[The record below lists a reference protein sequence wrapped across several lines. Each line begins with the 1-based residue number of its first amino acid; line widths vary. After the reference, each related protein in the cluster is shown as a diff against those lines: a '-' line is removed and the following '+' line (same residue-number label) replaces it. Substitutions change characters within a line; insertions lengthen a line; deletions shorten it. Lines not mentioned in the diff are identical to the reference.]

1 MARSLIP
8 LESRGK
14 SDRKL
19 SRRLMGPALIAGICL
34 APVPALAAAQCD
46 LPGTTLRGEEAT
58 EVSQAFKD
66 FVKGNLVGKAQDR
79 YAQSVIENFTAQAAA
94 TEDLVEGITFSIKAD
109 MVTAANNWV
118 HVLKANTVAQAVINQ
133 DAKAI
138 TDFARDETVELG
150 LAKFLEYMGAAG
162 NSSVPGAVMLG
173 LANLKESY
181 EELEVKDCLLRIDVG
196 YYNFLEDPD
205 LRHGEDGK
213 LTSKQIDTY
222 IQHYLRGGGDD
233 PKGNPRELNRRNLQC
248 FINNTMPE
256 GERVEVSTLGADAEE
271 PTTGWNFFG
280 RTFGGVTDAL
290 RSAGDAAPGDTRI
303 RTPVLI
309 MLQDFNN
316 RYDAELERRKLIRL
330 KQSAE
335 FAIFEDTAN
344 AMKVTEQAAQ
354 WLCDR
359 LKSDKLGD
367 VAGAWEMV
375 LTLQG
380 IDGLGELP
388 PLPFDLPENGL
399 VLTEVKDGRDRMVV
413 EGKVS
418 NGRAALDLLQ
428 RAWDDDLKSVETV
441 FNLDLDGTH
450 EGETMS
456 GNFDG
461 TSVDWGCVFE
471 DMFDDDA
478 PPRRCPQVPVK
489 GTWTAAKK

>member
-1 MARSLIP
+1 MERSLIP
-8 LESRGK
+8 LASRGK

-19 SRRLMGPALIAGICL
+19 SRKLMGPALIAGICL
-34 APVPALAAAQCD
+34 APVPTLAAAQCD

-66 FVKGNLVGKAQDR
+66 FIKGNLVGAAQDR
-79 YAQSVIENFTAQAAA
+79 YAQSVITNFMEQADA
-94 TEDLVEGITFSIKAD
+94 TDDLVEGITFSIKAD
-109 MVTAANNWV
+109 LVKAANNWV
-118 HVLKANTVAQAVINQ
+118 HVLKANTVAQAVIDQ

-138 TDFARDETVELG
+138 TDFARDETIELG

-181 EELEVKDCLLRIDVG
+181 DELEVQDCLLNIDVG
-196 YYNFLEDPD
+196 YYNFLQEPM
-205 LRHGEDGK
+205 LRHDEEGK
-213 LTSKQIDTY
+213 LSADQIDY
-222 IQHYLRGGGDD
+222 FIQHYLKGGGMD
-233 PKGNPRELNRRNLQC
+233 PQGFERAWNRRNLQC

-359 LKSDKLGD
+359 LKSDALGD
-367 VAGAWEMV
+367 VAGAWQMV

-380 IDGLGELP
+380 IDGIAELP
-388 PLPFDLPENGL
+388 PLPFDLPETGL
-399 VLTEVKDGRDRMVV
+399 VLTEVQDGKDRLVV

-418 NGRAALDLLQ
+418 NGRAAMDLLQ

-450 EGETMS
+450 EGEEMS
-456 GNFDG
+456 GTFDG

-478 PPRRCPQVPVK
+478 PPRRCPQIPVK
-489 GTWTAAKK
+489 GTWTAVKK

>member
-1 MARSLIP
+1 MTRSP
-8 LESRGK
+8 R
-14 SDRKL
+14 L
-19 SRRLMGPALIAGICL
+19 SSSYHTIFTRRHAAGATFAAALVLVSGPA
-34 APVPALAAAQCD
+34 AAAPQCQ

-58 EVSQAFKD
+58 QVSQAFKD
-66 FVKGNLVGKAQDR
+66 YVKGNLAGAAQDR
-79 YAQSVIENFTAQAAA
+79 YAQSIIDNFTAQAAA
-94 TEDLVEGITFSIKAD
+94 TDDLVEGITFSIKAD
-109 MVTAANNWV
+109 LVTFANNWV

-181 EELEVKDCLLRIDVG
+181 EELEVQDCLLNIDVA
-196 YYNFLEDPD
+196 YYNFLQDPD
-205 LRHGEDGK
+205 LRHDADGK
-213 LTSKQIDTY
+213 LSSGQIDTY

-233 PKGNPRELNRRNLQC
+233 PKGNSRALNRRHLQC

-271 PTTGWNFFG
+271 PTTGWNFFE
-280 RTFGGVTDAL
+280 RTFGGVTDAM

-303 RTPVLI
+303 RTPVLL
-309 MLQDFNN
+309 MLRDFNN

-330 KQSAE
+330 QQSAE

-359 LKSDKLGD
+359 LKSDNLAD
-367 VAGAWEMV
+367 VAGGWELIM
-375 LTLQG
+375 TLKDV
-380 IDGLGELP
+380 DGVGDLDP
-388 PLPFDLPENGL
+388 VSFDLPENGL
-399 VLTEVKDGRDRMVV
+399 VLSEVTEDDTRMVI

-418 NGRAALDLLQ
+418 NGRAALDLLYK
-428 RAWDDDLKSVETV
+428 AWDDDLNSMETV

-450 EGETMS
+450 DGTAMS
-456 GNFDG
+456 GDLKG
-461 TSVDWGCVFE
+461 MSVDWSCVFNA
-471 DMFDDDA
+471 MFSDDDA
-478 PPRRCPQVPVK
+478 PAVRCGQVPVS
-489 GTWTAAKK
+489 GTWRAAKK